1 MKKTRISLPV
11 FLFFLAIQFTTFQS
25 IYANNI
31 DSLSSYLQQQTIEK
45 SSEYWLEKC
54 LQIAD
59 EQLEIDEIQ
68 SAIHFYTAAQEKAQK
83 YNDTYSLQLA
93 NIGIAECL
101 YREGSVEES
110 LQKFKSLLNTIDTS
124 SLELRGKVQ
133 RAIST
138 NYMVLGDYSGAY
150 DAQTK
155 ARSIYSKLKDTT
167 QVARLEYGIG
177 NNFFYQKQYELS
189 LQHFQN
195 ALKLLIAVKN
205 EGGIQ
210 RTYSA
215 IGSVYENL
223 GNYPKALEYVS
234 LALEMAKQSNDK
246 AGIAW
251 TLLNMGSIQNNMGDN
266 ENALKS
272 LSQANKMSVELWDE
286 LLEMSTLRSLGSLY
300 FKTKTPSK
308 AIQAYNKSLEI
319 SLKNNY
325 RGDLVELYKE
335 FAEVYFEVKDYPNY
349 QKYINKHLSLKDSIF
364 SEQLIEDLSSLKK
377 GFEKERMEKE
387 KEIQL
392 LKKDKELDE
401 FQNNSRF
408 RITLLICVIGLLGIG
423 LLLVRHRG
431 AQEKNL
437 ILAQKNEEIL
447 QQNKSLDKSNRDLE
461 QYAYIISHDL
471 KEPLRNISGFTRL
484 LERKLSGTLDEASM
498 EYMAF
503 IKKGAN
509 QMHHLLNDILEYSK
523 IKNDSKNRELVSV
536 KLLLEEITTS
546 FQHQITSSDIVVH
559 IGDMPLIYFNKSQ
572 LYQIFQNLIGN
583 AIKFRNTEISTKI
596 DIKYYQKNQKHHFSV
611 TDNGIGI
618 SEEFRQK
625 IFVAFQRL
633 HNRAD
638 FEGSGIGLATCKKI
652 IEENGGSIDVNSVEG
667 QGSTFYFILPSN
679 LIELDKNATIQQP
692 FTKVIDTQ
700 II

>member
-1 MKKTRISLPV
+1 MNIKQTFLPV
-11 FLFFLAIQFTTFQS
+11 FLFFLAILFTPFHS
-25 IYANNI
+25 VYANNI
-31 DSLSSYLQQQTIEK
+31 DSLSTYLQQKTIEK
-45 SSEYWLEKC
+45 SSEDWLKQC

-59 EQLEIDEIQ
+59 EQLDIDEIQ
-68 SAIHFYTAAQEKAQK
+68 TAIHFYTTAQEKAQK
-83 YNDTYSLQLA
+83 YNETHSLQLA

-101 YREGSVEES
+101 YREGAVEES
-110 LQKFKSLLNTIDTS
+110 LQKFKLLLNSIDTS

-150 DAQTK
+150 EAQTK

-177 NNFFYQKQYELS
+177 NNFFYQKQYKLS
-189 LQHFQN
+189 LQHFQD
-195 ALKLLIAVKN
+195 ALKLLVAVKN

-223 GNYPKALEYVS
+223 GNYPKALEFVS
-234 LALEMAKQSNDK
+234 LALEMAKKSNDK

-251 TLLNMGSIQNNMGDN
+251 TLLNIGSIQNNMADDVT
-266 ENALKS
+266 ALKNLS
-272 LSQANKMSVELWDE
+272 LANTMSIELEDE
-286 LLEMSTLRSLGSLY
+286 LLEMSTLRSLGTLY
-300 FKTKTPSK
+300 YKMKMPSK
-308 AIQAYNKSLEI
+308 AIQSYNKSLEI
-319 SLKNNY
+319 SLKNHY

-377 GFEKERMEKE
+377 NFEKERLEKE

-401 FQNNSRF
+401 FRYNSKF

-423 LLLVRHRG
+423 LLLVRHKG
-431 AQEKNL
+431 AKEKNL

-471 KEPLRNISGFTRL
+471 KEPLRSISGFTRL
-484 LERKLSGTLDEASM
+484 LERKLSGTLDESSI

-536 KLLLEEITTS
+536 NTVLEEILED
-546 FQHQITSSDIVVH
+546 FHHQITASNTVVH
-559 IGDMPLIYFNKSQ
+559 IGDMPCVLFNKSQ
-572 LYQIFQNLIGN
+572 LYQVFQNLIGN
-583 AIKFRNTEISTKI
+583 AIKFRNTEKNTRI
-596 DIKYYQKNQKHHFSV
+596 DIKYYQKNQKHYFSV

-618 SEEFRQK
+618 SEEFKQK

-633 HNRAD
+633 HNRGE

-652 IEENGGSIDVNSVEG
+652 IEENGGFIEVDSMEG
-667 QGSTFYFILPSN
+667 QGSTFYFLLPSH
-679 LIELDKNATIQQP
+679 LIKTEKETKTSQLFPKTADIQ
-692 FTKVIDTQ
+692 TS
-700 II
+700 

>member
-1 MKKTRISLPV
+1 MKTNRTSLPV
-11 FLFFLAIQFTTFQS
+11 FLFFLAIQFITLQS
-25 IYANNI
+25 IYASNI
-31 DSLSSYLQQQTIEK
+31 DSLSTYLHQQTIKK
-45 SSEYWLEKC
+45 SSEDWLNQC

-59 EQLEIDEIQ
+59 EQLEIDKIQ
-68 SAIHFYTAAQEKAQK
+68 TATHFYTAAKEKAQE
-83 YNDTYSLQLA
+83 YNETYFLQLA

-101 YREGSVEES
+101 YREGAVEES
-110 LQKFKSLLNTIDTS
+110 LQNFKSLLNSIDTS

-150 DAQTK
+150 EAQNK
-155 ARSIYSKLKDTT
+155 ALSIYSKLKDTT

-177 NNFFYQKQYELS
+177 NNFFYQNQYELS

-195 ALKLLIAVKN
+195 ALKLLIAVEN

-223 GNYPKALEYVS
+223 GNYPKALEFVS
-234 LALEMAKQSNDK
+234 LALEMAKKSNDK
-246 AGIAW
+246 AGVAW
-251 TLLNMGSIQNNMGDN
+251 TLLNIGSIQSNIGEDA
-266 ENALKS
+266 NALKNLS
-272 LSQANKMSVELWDE
+272 LANKMSIELEDE
-286 LLEMSTLRSLGSLY
+286 LLEMSTLRSLGTLY
-300 FKTKTPSK
+300 YKMGIPSK
-308 AIQAYNKSLEI
+308 AIQAYDKSLEI
-319 SLKNNY
+319 SFKNNY

-335 FAEVYFEVKDYPNY
+335 FAEVYFEVQDYPKY

-377 GFEKERMEKE
+377 DFEKERMQKE

-401 FQNNSRF
+401 FRYNSKF
-408 RITLLICVIGLLGIG
+408 RITLLICVIGLLGLW
-423 LLLVRHRG
+423 LLLVRHKG
-431 AQEKNL
+431 AKEKNL

-471 KEPLRNISGFTRL
+471 KEPLRSISGFTRL
-484 LERKLSGTLDEASM
+484 LERKLSGTLDESSI
-498 EYMAF
+498 EYMTF

-523 IKNDSKNRELVSV
+523 IKNDSKNQEQVSV
-536 KLLLEEITTS
+536 NLLLEEVLAS
-546 FQHQITSSDIVVH
+546 FQHQITASNTVVH
-559 IGDMPLIYFNKSQ
+559 IGDMPSVLFNKSQ
-572 LYQIFQNLIGN
+572 LYQVFQNLIGN
-583 AIKFRNTEISTKI
+583 AIKFRNTEKKTQI
-596 DIKYYQKNQKHHFSV
+596 DVKYYQENQKHYFSV

-618 SEEFRQK
+618 SEEFKQK

-633 HNRAD
+633 HNRGE

-652 IEENGGSIDVNSVEG
+652 IEENGGSIEVNSTEG
-667 QGSTFYFILPSN
+667 QGSTFYFLLPAH
-679 LIELDKNATIQQP
+679 LIKTEKENKISP
-692 FTKVIDTQ
+692 FSPNVVGI
-700 II
+700 